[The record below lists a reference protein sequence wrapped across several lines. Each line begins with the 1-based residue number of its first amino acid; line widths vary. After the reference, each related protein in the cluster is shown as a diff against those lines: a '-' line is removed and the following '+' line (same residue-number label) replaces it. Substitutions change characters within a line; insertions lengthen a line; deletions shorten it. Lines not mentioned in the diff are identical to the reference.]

1 MRVYLLR
8 IISFLHYYNLY
19 RKIKMNNNFTFLG
32 LLKDVKIEGNPVSL
46 ETLSSL
52 SGFKYLNNVEKV
64 NDNIMDT
71 NKEQEQI
78 NEALFYHFKL
88 R

>member
-78 NEALFYHFKL
+78 NEALLYHFKL